1 MKRFIISMLL
11 LFAVLLSAC
20 GGVTQDDSNQSS
32 EPEILEDID
41 DAGVPYSVTRA
52 SFEAELTCN
61 GQTVVPD
68 SVFEVENL
76 VEHRLVLK
84 NKTGRLCMGM
94 MLFAD
99 GIPLDF
105 TVGGETKRYVEFSF
119 TERKT
124 VDFTY
129 SASDIP
135 ADGSDVHVVLLTN
148 RDNEARTK
156 DILKNYTFSI
166 SYTAKGNGEKRTA
179 SKPIEIVYES
189 IADKINASDADE
201 TQKKNALSLLEQN
214 TLVSHIGGSMSMNAG
229 YVDSS
234 KAYDENVQ
242 KSRLFVYGKAGDYTS
257 TVFCD
262 GKQLGDTFAFSLP
275 DSETLCKLQFEKPD
289 LTKSGAERTVY
300 ALTYSHSE
308 KRFYDAQEYLFADPW
323 AAKADNDGQR
333 FYINGI
339 DTAGEKTL
347 EYTGG
352 EIECKIERNVNM
364 SIEKYDVKFVLLV
377 DGVPCEFTVDGK
389 TSYVH
394 QYTVKSKNVFGFS
407 FVPKTRGGDAFTV
420 TLFAINSANPY
431 LPNLSAG
438 AATWAT
444 TSVKCA
450 DGVRPQE
457 ISGMRKPSLIEEY
470 DSQGSSGMFGRYII
484 NGVSNGSS
492 DRTITIEKNSGIEV
506 ILELQFADGRR
517 KNPIAFLLLDDE
529 LIDICDISCD
539 YTSFK
544 TDVRFV
550 VPAEKVKSGEMSFVL
565 LTTGDGRSNLI
576 TDTWMVYAADDDVI
590 DDCSIMYDDE
600 KLTFRHSGDGCV
612 FIMTHTPNDP
622 LKILRKPIVY
632 SFSGRDADAALM
644 INGSQYRNAT
654 IQTYSHE
661 NGIYRFTR
669 RVITPYDK

>member
-41 DAGVPYSVTRA
+41 DASVPYSVTRA
-52 SFEAELTCN
+52 SFEAELTCD

-68 SVFEVENL
+68 SVVEVENL

-214 TLVSHIGGSMSMNAG
+214 TLVSHIGGSMLMNAE

-308 KRFYDAQEYLFADPW
+308 KRFYDTQEYLFADPTLGMSFGDS
-323 AAKADNDGQR
+323 K

-339 DTAGEKTL
+339 DNSTGDTF
-347 EYTGG
+347 EYNGG
-352 EIECKIERNVNM
+352 EIKCRV
-364 SIEKYDVKFVLLV
+364 EKYISAGTSEYYNTRFILLV

-389 TSYVH
+389 TAYIHFYKVESE
-394 QYTVKSKNVFGFS
+394 NVFDFS
-407 FVPKTRGGDAFTV
+407 FVPKTSGGDRFTV
-420 TLFAINSANPY
+420 NLIAVNSTQPYFSTRAAIANV
-431 LPNLSAG
+431 
-438 AATWAT
+438 WAMT
-444 TSVKCA
+444 VIKCA
-450 DGVRPQE
+450 DSVKLQQISEIRKPDIVEPYENNSWLG
-457 ISGMRKPSLIEEY
+457 ISGKY
-470 DSQGSSGMFGRYII
+470 FI

-492 DRTITIEKNSGIEV
+492 ERAITITEGKGFEVKMNIKYTYKSDEKPILVLMLNNRILDVCDLSHENSSIKAEIKFV
-506 ILELQFADGRR
+506 I
-517 KNPIAFLLLDDE
+517 P
-529 LIDICDISCD
+529 
-539 YTSFK
+539 
-544 TDVRFV
+544 
-550 VPAEKVKSGEMSFVL
+550 PEKVESGEMTLGIFS
-565 LTTGDGRSNLI
+565 TGK
-576 TDTWMVYAADDDVI
+576 TAFTADTWIVYRTDRETI
-590 DDCSIMYDDE
+590 DDCSITYDDE
-600 KLTFRHSGDGCV
+600 KLIFNHSGDGCV
-612 FIMTHTPNDP
+612 FIITHTPNDP
-622 LKILRKPIVY
+622 LKLLRKPIVY
-632 SFSGRDADAALM
+632 SFSGRDGDAALV

>member
-11 LFAVLLSAC
+11 LLAVLLSAC
-20 GGVTQDDSNQSS
+20 GGVTHDDSNQSS

-41 DAGVPYSVTRA
+41 DASVPYSVTRA
-52 SFEAELTCN
+52 SFEAGLTCN

-214 TLVSHIGGSMSMNAG
+214 TLVSHIGGSMLMNAE
-229 YVDSS
+229 YVDNS

-308 KRFYDAQEYLFADPW
+308 KRFYDTQEYLFADPTLGMSFGDS
-323 AAKADNDGQR
+323 K

-339 DTAGEKTL
+339 DNSTGDTF
-347 EYTGG
+347 EYNGG
-352 EIECKIERNVNM
+352 EIKCRV
-364 SIEKYDVKFVLLV
+364 EKYISAGTSEYYNTRFILLV

-389 TSYVH
+389 TAYIHFYKVESE
-394 QYTVKSKNVFGFS
+394 NVFDFS
-407 FVPKTRGGDAFTV
+407 FVPKTSGGDRFTV
-420 TLFAINSANPY
+420 NLIAVNSTQPYFSTRAAIANV
-431 LPNLSAG
+431 
-438 AATWAT
+438 WAMT
-444 TSVKCA
+444 VIKCA
-450 DGVRPQE
+450 DSVKLQQISEIRKPDIVEPYENNSWLG
-457 ISGMRKPSLIEEY
+457 ISGKY
-470 DSQGSSGMFGRYII
+470 FI

-492 DRTITIEKNSGIEV
+492 ERAITITEGKGFEVKMNIKYTYKSDEKPILVLMLNNRILDVCDLSHENSSIKAEIKFV
-506 ILELQFADGRR
+506 I
-517 KNPIAFLLLDDE
+517 P
-529 LIDICDISCD
+529 
-539 YTSFK
+539 
-544 TDVRFV
+544 
-550 VPAEKVKSGEMSFVL
+550 PEKVESGEMTLGIFS
-565 LTTGDGRSNLI
+565 TGK
-576 TDTWMVYAADDDVI
+576 TAFTADTWIVYRTDRETI
-590 DDCSIMYDDE
+590 DDCSITYDDE
-600 KLTFRHSGDGCV
+600 KLIFNHSGDGCV
-612 FIMTHTPNDP
+612 FIITHTPNDP
-622 LKILRKPIVY
+622 LKLLRKPIVY
-632 SFSGRDADAALM
+632 SFSGRDGDAALV

-661 NGIYRFTR
+661 NGIYRLTR

>member
-41 DAGVPYSVTRA
+41 DASVPYSVTRA

-214 TLVSHIGGSMSMNAG
+214 TLVSHIGGSMLMNAE

-308 KRFYDAQEYLFADPW
+308 KRFYDTQEYLFADPTLGMSFGDS
-323 AAKADNDGQR
+323 K

-339 DTAGEKTL
+339 DNSTGDTF
-347 EYTGG
+347 EYNGG
-352 EIECKIERNVNM
+352 EIKCRV
-364 SIEKYDVKFVLLV
+364 EKYISAGTSEYYKTRFILLV

-389 TSYVH
+389 TAYIHFYKVESE
-394 QYTVKSKNVFGFS
+394 NVFDFS
-407 FVPKTRGGDAFTV
+407 FVPKTSGGDRFTV
-420 TLFAINSANPY
+420 NLIAVNSTLFFH
-431 LPNLSAG
+431 
-438 AATWAT
+438 
-444 TSVKCA
+444 
-450 DGVRPQE
+450 Q
-457 ISGMRKPSLIEEY
+457 SGYCECVGD
-470 DSQGSSGMFGRYII
+470 DS
-484 NGVSNGSS
+484 
-492 DRTITIEKNSGIEV
+492 
-506 ILELQFADGRR
+506 
-517 KNPIAFLLLDDE
+517 
-529 LIDICDISCD
+529 
-539 YTSFK
+539 
-544 TDVRFV
+544 
-550 VPAEKVKSGEMSFVL
+550 
-565 LTTGDGRSNLI
+565 
-576 TDTWMVYAADDDVI
+576 
-590 DDCSIMYDDE
+590 
-600 KLTFRHSGDGCV
+600 
-612 FIMTHTPNDP
+612 
-622 LKILRKPIVY
+622 
-632 SFSGRDADAALM
+632 
-644 INGSQYRNAT
+644 
-654 IQTYSHE
+654 
-661 NGIYRFTR
+661 
-669 RVITPYDK
+669 DKMCR

>member
-20 GGVTQDDSNQSS
+20 GGVTQDDSNQRS

-41 DAGVPYSVTRA
+41 DASVPYSVTRA

-308 KRFYDAQEYLFADPW
+308 KRFYDTQEYLFADPW
-323 AAKADNDGQR
+323 AAKAENDGQR

-352 EIECKIERNVNM
+352 EIECKIERNVKM

-431 LPNLSAG
+431 LPNLSVG

-450 DGVRPQE
+450 DAVRPQE

-484 NGVSNGSS
+484 NGVSNGS
-492 DRTITIEKNSGIEV
+492 TA
-506 ILELQFADGRR
+506 Q
-517 KNPIAFLLLDDE
+517 
-529 LIDICDISCD
+529 
-539 YTSFK
+539 
-544 TDVRFV
+544 
-550 VPAEKVKSGEMSFVL
+550 
-565 LTTGDGRSNLI
+565 
-576 TDTWMVYAADDDVI
+576 
-590 DDCSIMYDDE
+590 
-600 KLTFRHSGDGCV
+600 
-612 FIMTHTPNDP
+612 
-622 LKILRKPIVY
+622 
-632 SFSGRDADAALM
+632 
-644 INGSQYRNAT
+644 
-654 IQTYSHE
+654 
-661 NGIYRFTR
+661 
-669 RVITPYDK
+669 

>member
-11 LFAVLLSAC
+11 LLAVLLSAC
-20 GGVTQDDSNQSS
+20 GGVTHDDSNQSS

-41 DAGVPYSVTRA
+41 DASVPYSVTRA
-52 SFEAELTCN
+52 SFEAGLTCN

-214 TLVSHIGGSMSMNAG
+214 TLVSHIGGSMLMNAE
-229 YVDSS
+229 YVDNS

-308 KRFYDAQEYLFADPW
+308 KRFYDTQEYLFADPTLGMSFGDS
-323 AAKADNDGQR
+323 K

-339 DTAGEKTL
+339 DNSTGDTF
-347 EYTGG
+347 EYNGG
-352 EIECKIERNVNM
+352 EIKCRV
-364 SIEKYDVKFVLLV
+364 EKYISAGTSEYYNTRFILLV

-389 TSYVH
+389 TAYIHFYKVESE
-394 QYTVKSKNVFGFS
+394 NVFDFS
-407 FVPKTRGGDAFTV
+407 FVPKTSGGDRFTV
-420 TLFAINSANPY
+420 NLIAVNSTQPYFSTRAAIANV
-431 LPNLSAG
+431 
-438 AATWAT
+438 WAMT
-444 TSVKCA
+444 VIKCA
-450 DGVRPQE
+450 DSVKLQQISEIRKPDIVEPYENNSWLG
-457 ISGMRKPSLIEEY
+457 ISGKY
-470 DSQGSSGMFGRYII
+470 FI

-492 DRTITIEKNSGIEV
+492 ERAITITEGKGFEVKMNIKYTYKSDEKPILVLMLNNRILDVCDLSHENSSIKAEIKFV
-506 ILELQFADGRR
+506 I
-517 KNPIAFLLLDDE
+517 P
-529 LIDICDISCD
+529 
-539 YTSFK
+539 
-544 TDVRFV
+544 
-550 VPAEKVKSGEMSFVL
+550 PEKVESGEMTLGIFS
-565 LTTGDGRSNLI
+565 TGK
-576 TDTWMVYAADDDVI
+576 TAFTADTWIVYRTDRETI
-590 DDCSIMYDDE
+590 DDCSITYDDE
-600 KLTFRHSGDGCV
+600 KLIFNHSGDGCV
-612 FIMTHTPNDP
+612 FIITHTPNDP
-622 LKILRKPIVY
+622 LKLLRKPIVY
-632 SFSGRDADAALM
+632 SFSGRDGDAALV

-654 IQTYSHE
+654 IQT
-661 NGIYRFTR
+661 
-669 RVITPYDK
+669 

>member
-11 LFAVLLSAC
+11 LLAVLLSAC

-32 EPEILEDID
+32 EPESLEDID

-52 SFEAELTCN
+52 SFEAGLTCN

-214 TLVSHIGGSMSMNAG
+214 TLVSHIGGSMLMNAE
-229 YVDSS
+229 YVDNS

-308 KRFYDAQEYLFADPW
+308 KRFYDTQEYLFADPTLGMSFGDS
-323 AAKADNDGQR
+323 K

-339 DTAGEKTL
+339 DNSTGDTF
-347 EYTGG
+347 EYNGG
-352 EIECKIERNVNM
+352 EIKCRV
-364 SIEKYDVKFVLLV
+364 EKYISAGTSEYYNTRFILLV

-389 TSYVH
+389 TAYIHFYKVESE
-394 QYTVKSKNVFGFS
+394 NVFDFS
-407 FVPKTRGGDAFTV
+407 FVPKTSGGDRFTV
-420 TLFAINSANPY
+420 NLIAVNSTQPYFSTRAAIANV
-431 LPNLSAG
+431 
-438 AATWAT
+438 WAMT
-444 TSVKCA
+444 VIKCA
-450 DGVRPQE
+450 DSVKLQQISEIRKPDIVEPYENNSWLG
-457 ISGMRKPSLIEEY
+457 ISGKY
-470 DSQGSSGMFGRYII
+470 FI

-492 DRTITIEKNSGIEV
+492 ERAITITEGKGFEVKMNIKYTYKSDEKPILVLMLNNRILDVCDLSHENSSIKAEIKFV
-506 ILELQFADGRR
+506 I
-517 KNPIAFLLLDDE
+517 P
-529 LIDICDISCD
+529 
-539 YTSFK
+539 
-544 TDVRFV
+544 
-550 VPAEKVKSGEMSFVL
+550 PEKVESGEMTLGIFS
-565 LTTGDGRSNLI
+565 TGK
-576 TDTWMVYAADDDVI
+576 TAFTADTWIVYRTDRETI
-590 DDCSIMYDDE
+590 DDCSITYDDE
-600 KLTFRHSGDGCV
+600 KLIFNHSGDGCV
-612 FIMTHTPNDP
+612 FIITHTPNDP
-622 LKILRKPIVY
+622 LKLLRKPIVY
-632 SFSGRDADAALM
+632 SFSGRDGDAALV

>member
-1 MKRFIISMLL
+1 
-11 LFAVLLSAC
+11 
-20 GGVTQDDSNQSS
+20 
-32 EPEILEDID
+32 
-41 DAGVPYSVTRA
+41 
-52 SFEAELTCN
+52 
-61 GQTVVPD
+61 
-68 SVFEVENL
+68 
-76 VEHRLVLK
+76 
-84 NKTGRLCMGM
+84 MGM

-214 TLVSHIGGSMSMNAG
+214 TLVSHIGGSMLMNAE
-229 YVDSS
+229 YVDNS

-308 KRFYDAQEYLFADPW
+308 KRFYDTQEYLFADPTLGMSFGDS
-323 AAKADNDGQR
+323 K

-339 DTAGEKTL
+339 DNSTGDTF
-347 EYTGG
+347 EYNGG
-352 EIECKIERNVNM
+352 EIKCRV
-364 SIEKYDVKFVLLV
+364 EKYISAGTSEYYNTRFILLV

-389 TSYVH
+389 TAYIHFYKVESE
-394 QYTVKSKNVFGFS
+394 NVFDFS
-407 FVPKTRGGDAFTV
+407 FVPKTSGGDRFTV
-420 TLFAINSANPY
+420 NLIAVNSTQPYFSTRAAIANV
-431 LPNLSAG
+431 
-438 AATWAT
+438 WAMT
-444 TSVKCA
+444 VIKCA
-450 DGVRPQE
+450 DSVKLQQISEIRKPDIVEPYENNSWLG
-457 ISGMRKPSLIEEY
+457 ISGKY
-470 DSQGSSGMFGRYII
+470 FI

-492 DRTITIEKNSGIEV
+492 ERAITITEGKGFEVKMNIKYTYKSDEKPILVLMLNNRILDVCDLSHENSSIKAEIKFV
-506 ILELQFADGRR
+506 I
-517 KNPIAFLLLDDE
+517 P
-529 LIDICDISCD
+529 
-539 YTSFK
+539 
-544 TDVRFV
+544 
-550 VPAEKVKSGEMSFVL
+550 PEKVESGEMTLGIFS
-565 LTTGDGRSNLI
+565 TGK
-576 TDTWMVYAADDDVI
+576 TAFTADTWIVYRTDRETI
-590 DDCSIMYDDE
+590 DDCSITYDDE
-600 KLTFRHSGDGCV
+600 KLIFNHSGDGCV
-612 FIMTHTPNDP
+612 FIITHTPNDP
-622 LKILRKPIVY
+622 LKLLRKPIVY
-632 SFSGRDADAALM
+632 SFSGRDGDAALV

>member
-68 SVFEVENL
+68 SVFEIENL

-201 TQKKNALSLLEQN
+201 TQKKNALRLLEQN

-308 KRFYDAQEYLFADPW
+308 KRFYDTQEYLFADPTLGMSFGDS
-323 AAKADNDGQR
+323 K

-339 DTAGEKTL
+339 DNSTGDTF
-347 EYTGG
+347 EYNGG
-352 EIECKIERNVNM
+352 EIKCRV
-364 SIEKYDVKFVLLV
+364 EKYISAGTSEYYNSRFILLV
-377 DGVPCEFTVDGK
+377 DGVPCEFTVDGETAYIHFYK
-389 TSYVH
+389 VESE
-394 QYTVKSKNVFGFS
+394 NVFDFS
-407 FVPKTRGGDAFTV
+407 FVPKTSGGDRFTV
-420 TLFAINSANPY
+420 NLIAVNSTQPYFSTRAAIANV
-431 LPNLSAG
+431 
-438 AATWAT
+438 WAMT
-444 TSVKCA
+444 VIKCA
-450 DGVRPQE
+450 DSVKLQQISEIRKPDIVEPYENNSWLG
-457 ISGMRKPSLIEEY
+457 ISGKY
-470 DSQGSSGMFGRYII
+470 FI

-492 DRTITIEKNSGIEV
+492 ERAITITEGKGFEVKMNIKYTYKSDEKPILVLMLNNRILDVCDLSHENSSIKAEIKFV
-506 ILELQFADGRR
+506 I
-517 KNPIAFLLLDDE
+517 P
-529 LIDICDISCD
+529 
-539 YTSFK
+539 
-544 TDVRFV
+544 
-550 VPAEKVKSGEMSFVL
+550 PEKVESGEMTLGIFS
-565 LTTGDGRSNLI
+565 TGK
-576 TDTWMVYAADDDVI
+576 TAFTADTWIVYRTDRETI
-590 DDCSIMYDDE
+590 DDCSITYDDE
-600 KLTFRHSGDGCV
+600 KLIFNHSGDGCV
-612 FIMTHTPNDP
+612 FIITHTPNDP
-622 LKILRKPIVY
+622 LKLLRKPIVY
-632 SFSGRDADAALM
+632 SFSGRDGDAALV

>member
-20 GGVTQDDSNQSS
+20 GGVTHDDSNQSS

-68 SVFEVENL
+68 SVFEIENL

-179 SKPIEIVYES
+179 SKPIEVVYES

-214 TLVSHIGGSMSMNAG
+214 TLVSHIGGSMLMNAE

-308 KRFYDAQEYLFADPW
+308 KCFYDTQEYLFADPTLGMSFGDS
-323 AAKADNDGQR
+323 K

-339 DTAGEKTL
+339 DNSTGDTF
-347 EYTGG
+347 EYNGG
-352 EIECKIERNVNM
+352 EIKCRV
-364 SIEKYDVKFVLLV
+364 EKYISAGTSEYYNTRFILLV
-377 DGVPCEFTVDGK
+377 DGVPCEFTVDGETAYIHFYK
-389 TSYVH
+389 VESE
-394 QYTVKSKNVFGFS
+394 NVFDFS
-407 FVPKTRGGDAFTV
+407 FVPKTSGGDRFTV
-420 TLFAINSANPY
+420 NLIAVNSTQPYFSTRAAIANV
-431 LPNLSAG
+431 
-438 AATWAT
+438 WAMT
-444 TSVKCA
+444 VIKCA
-450 DGVRPQE
+450 DSVKLQQISEIRKPDIVEPYENNSWLG
-457 ISGMRKPSLIEEY
+457 ISGKY
-470 DSQGSSGMFGRYII
+470 FI

-492 DRTITIEKNSGIEV
+492 ERAITITEGKGFEVKMNIKYTYKSDEKPILVLMLNNRILDVCDLSHENSSIKAEIKFV
-506 ILELQFADGRR
+506 I
-517 KNPIAFLLLDDE
+517 P
-529 LIDICDISCD
+529 
-539 YTSFK
+539 
-544 TDVRFV
+544 
-550 VPAEKVKSGEMSFVL
+550 PEKVESGEMTLGIFS
-565 LTTGDGRSNLI
+565 TGK
-576 TDTWMVYAADDDVI
+576 TAFTADTWIVYRTDRETI
-590 DDCSIMYDDE
+590 DDCSITYDDE
-600 KLTFRHSGDGCV
+600 KLIFNHSGDGCV
-612 FIMTHTPNDP
+612 FIITHTPNDP
-622 LKILRKPIVY
+622 LKLLRKPIVY
-632 SFSGRDADAALM
+632 SFSGRDGDAALV

>member
-11 LFAVLLSAC
+11 LLAVLLSAC
-20 GGVTQDDSNQSS
+20 GGVTHDDSNQSS

-41 DAGVPYSVTRA
+41 DASVPYSVTRA
-52 SFEAELTCN
+52 SFEAGLTCN

-214 TLVSHIGGSMSMNAG
+214 TLVSHIGGSMLMNAE
-229 YVDSS
+229 YVDNS

-289 LTKSGAERTVY
+289 LSKSGAERTVY

-308 KRFYDAQEYLFADPW
+308 KRFYDTQEYLFADPTLGMSFGDS
-323 AAKADNDGQR
+323 K

-339 DTAGEKTL
+339 DNSTGDTF
-347 EYTGG
+347 EYNGG
-352 EIECKIERNVNM
+352 EIKCRV
-364 SIEKYDVKFVLLV
+364 EKYISAGTSEYYNTRFILLV

-389 TSYVH
+389 TAYIHFYKVESE
-394 QYTVKSKNVFGFS
+394 NVFDFS
-407 FVPKTRGGDAFTV
+407 FVPKTSGGDRFTV
-420 TLFAINSANPY
+420 NLIAVNSTQPYFSTRAAIANV
-431 LPNLSAG
+431 
-438 AATWAT
+438 WAMT
-444 TSVKCA
+444 VIKCA
-450 DGVRPQE
+450 DSVKLQQISEIRKPDIVEPYENNSWLG
-457 ISGMRKPSLIEEY
+457 ISGKY
-470 DSQGSSGMFGRYII
+470 FI

-492 DRTITIEKNSGIEV
+492 ERAITITEGKGFEVKMNIKYTYKSDEKPILVLMLNNRILDVCDLSHENSSIKAEIKFV
-506 ILELQFADGRR
+506 I
-517 KNPIAFLLLDDE
+517 P
-529 LIDICDISCD
+529 
-539 YTSFK
+539 
-544 TDVRFV
+544 
-550 VPAEKVKSGEMSFVL
+550 PEKVESGEMTLGIFS
-565 LTTGDGRSNLI
+565 TGK
-576 TDTWMVYAADDDVI
+576 TAFTADTWIVYRTDRETI
-590 DDCSIMYDDE
+590 DDCSITYDDE
-600 KLTFRHSGDGCV
+600 KLIFNHSGDGCV
-612 FIMTHTPNDP
+612 FIITHTPNDP
-622 LKILRKPIVY
+622 LKLLRKPIVY
-632 SFSGRDADAALM
+632 SFSGRDGDAALV

>member
-1 MKRFIISMLL
+1 MLL
-11 LFAVLLSAC
+11 LLAVLLSAC
-20 GGVTQDDSNQSS
+20 GGVTHDDSNQSS

-41 DAGVPYSVTRA
+41 DASVPYSVTRA
-52 SFEAELTCN
+52 SFEAGLTCN

-214 TLVSHIGGSMSMNAG
+214 TLVSHIGGSMLMNAE
-229 YVDSS
+229 YVDNS

-308 KRFYDAQEYLFADPW
+308 KRFYDTQEYLFADPTLGMSFGDS
-323 AAKADNDGQR
+323 K

-339 DTAGEKTL
+339 DNSTGDTF
-347 EYTGG
+347 EYNGG
-352 EIECKIERNVNM
+352 EIKCRV
-364 SIEKYDVKFVLLV
+364 EKYISAGTSEYYNTRFILLV

-389 TSYVH
+389 TAYIHFYKVESE
-394 QYTVKSKNVFGFS
+394 NVFDFS
-407 FVPKTRGGDAFTV
+407 FVPKTSGGDRFTV
-420 TLFAINSANPY
+420 NLIAVNSTQPYFSTRAAIANV
-431 LPNLSAG
+431 
-438 AATWAT
+438 WAMT
-444 TSVKCA
+444 VIKCA
-450 DGVRPQE
+450 DSVKLQQISEIRKPDIVEPYENNSWLG
-457 ISGMRKPSLIEEY
+457 ISGKY
-470 DSQGSSGMFGRYII
+470 FI

-492 DRTITIEKNSGIEV
+492 ERAITITEGKGFEVKMNIKYTYKSDEKPILVLMLNNRILDVCDLSHENSSIKAEIKFV
-506 ILELQFADGRR
+506 I
-517 KNPIAFLLLDDE
+517 P
-529 LIDICDISCD
+529 
-539 YTSFK
+539 
-544 TDVRFV
+544 
-550 VPAEKVKSGEMSFVL
+550 PEKVESGEMTLGIFS
-565 LTTGDGRSNLI
+565 TGK
-576 TDTWMVYAADDDVI
+576 TAFTADTWIVYRTDRETI
-590 DDCSIMYDDE
+590 DDCSITYDDE
-600 KLTFRHSGDGCV
+600 KLIFNHSGDGCV
-612 FIMTHTPNDP
+612 FIITHTPNDP
-622 LKILRKPIVY
+622 LKLLRKPIVY
-632 SFSGRDADAALM
+632 SFSGRDGDAALV

>member
-1 MKRFIISMLL
+1 
-11 LFAVLLSAC
+11 
-20 GGVTQDDSNQSS
+20 
-32 EPEILEDID
+32 
-41 DAGVPYSVTRA
+41 
-52 SFEAELTCN
+52 
-61 GQTVVPD
+61 
-68 SVFEVENL
+68 
-76 VEHRLVLK
+76 
-84 NKTGRLCMGM
+84 

-214 TLVSHIGGSMSMNAG
+214 TLVSHIGGSMLMNAE
-229 YVDSS
+229 YVDNS

-308 KRFYDAQEYLFADPW
+308 KRFYDTQEYLFADPTLGMSFGDS
-323 AAKADNDGQR
+323 K

-339 DTAGEKTL
+339 DNSTGDTF
-347 EYTGG
+347 EYNGG
-352 EIECKIERNVNM
+352 EIKCRV
-364 SIEKYDVKFVLLV
+364 EKYISAGTSEYYNTRFILLV

-389 TSYVH
+389 TAYIHFYKVESE
-394 QYTVKSKNVFGFS
+394 NVFDFS
-407 FVPKTRGGDAFTV
+407 FVPKTSGGDRFTV
-420 TLFAINSANPY
+420 NLIAVNSTQPYFSTRAAIANV
-431 LPNLSAG
+431 
-438 AATWAT
+438 WAMT
-444 TSVKCA
+444 VIKCA
-450 DGVRPQE
+450 DSVKLQQISEIRKPDIVEPYENNSWLG
-457 ISGMRKPSLIEEY
+457 ISGKY
-470 DSQGSSGMFGRYII
+470 FI

-492 DRTITIEKNSGIEV
+492 ERAITITEGKGFEVKMNIKYTYKSDEKPILVLMLNNRILDVCDLSHENSSIKAEIKFV
-506 ILELQFADGRR
+506 I
-517 KNPIAFLLLDDE
+517 P
-529 LIDICDISCD
+529 
-539 YTSFK
+539 
-544 TDVRFV
+544 
-550 VPAEKVKSGEMSFVL
+550 PEKVESGEMTLGIFS
-565 LTTGDGRSNLI
+565 TGK
-576 TDTWMVYAADDDVI
+576 TAFTADTWIVYRTDRETI
-590 DDCSIMYDDE
+590 DDCSITYDDE
-600 KLTFRHSGDGCV
+600 KLIFNHSGDGCV
-612 FIMTHTPNDP
+612 FIITHTPNDP
-622 LKILRKPIVY
+622 LKLLRKPIVY
-632 SFSGRDADAALM
+632 SFSGRDGDAALV

>member
-1 MKRFIISMLL
+1 MNRITVALL
-11 LFAVLLSAC
+11 LAFVIILSGCTMNSNDPPIVDSDDPTAEYTENPIAFTAELSC
-20 GGVTQDDSNQSS
+20 GGD
-32 EPEILEDID
+32 
-41 DAGVPYSVTRA
+41 
-52 SFEAELTCN
+52 
-61 GQTVVPD
+61 VVLPD
-68 SVFEVENL
+68 SVFDVEGEVEN
-76 VEHRLVLK
+76 VLTLK
-84 NKTGRLCMGM
+84 SETGRLCMGM

-179 SKPIEIVYES
+179 SKPIEVVYES

-214 TLVSHIGGSMSMNAG
+214 TLVSHIGGSMLMNAE

-308 KRFYDAQEYLFADPW
+308 KRFYDTQEYLFADPTLGMSFGDS
-323 AAKADNDGQR
+323 K

-339 DTAGEKTL
+339 DNSTGDTF
-347 EYTGG
+347 EYNGG
-352 EIECKIERNVNM
+352 EIKCRV
-364 SIEKYDVKFVLLV
+364 EKYISAGTSEYYNTRFILLV
-377 DGVPCEFTVDGK
+377 DGVPCEFTVDGETAYIHFYK
-389 TSYVH
+389 VESE
-394 QYTVKSKNVFGFS
+394 NVFDFS
-407 FVPKTRGGDAFTV
+407 FVPKTSGGDRFTV
-420 TLFAINSANPY
+420 NLIAVNSTQPYFSTRAAIANV
-431 LPNLSAG
+431 
-438 AATWAT
+438 WAMT
-444 TSVKCA
+444 VIKCA
-450 DGVRPQE
+450 DSVKLQQISEIRKPDIVEPYENNSWLG
-457 ISGMRKPSLIEEY
+457 ISGKY
-470 DSQGSSGMFGRYII
+470 FI

-492 DRTITIEKNSGIEV
+492 ERAITITEGKGFEVKMNIKYTYKSDEKPILVLMLNNRILDVCDLSHENSSIKAEIKFV
-506 ILELQFADGRR
+506 I
-517 KNPIAFLLLDDE
+517 P
-529 LIDICDISCD
+529 
-539 YTSFK
+539 
-544 TDVRFV
+544 
-550 VPAEKVKSGEMSFVL
+550 PEKVESGEMTLGIFS
-565 LTTGDGRSNLI
+565 TGK
-576 TDTWMVYAADDDVI
+576 TAFTADTWIVYRTDRETI
-590 DDCSIMYDDE
+590 DDCSITYDDE
-600 KLTFRHSGDGCV
+600 KLIFNHSGDGCV
-612 FIMTHTPNDP
+612 FIITHTPNDP
-622 LKILRKPIVY
+622 LKLLRKPIVY
-632 SFSGRDADAALM
+632 SFSGRDADAALV

>member
-11 LFAVLLSAC
+11 LLAVLLSAC
-20 GGVTQDDSNQSS
+20 GGVTHDDSNQSS

-41 DAGVPYSVTRA
+41 DASVPYSVTRA
-52 SFEAELTCN
+52 SFEAGLTCN

-214 TLVSHIGGSMSMNAG
+214 TLVSHIGGSMLMNAE
-229 YVDSS
+229 YVDNS

-308 KRFYDAQEYLFADPW
+308 KRFYDTQEYLFADPTLGMSFGDS
-323 AAKADNDGQR
+323 K

-339 DTAGEKTL
+339 DNSTGDTF
-347 EYTGG
+347 EYNGG
-352 EIECKIERNVNM
+352 EIKCRV
-364 SIEKYDVKFVLLV
+364 EKYISAGTSEYYNTRFILLV

-389 TSYVH
+389 TAYIHFYKVESE
-394 QYTVKSKNVFGFS
+394 NVFDFS
-407 FVPKTRGGDAFTV
+407 FVPKTSGGDRFTV
-420 TLFAINSANPY
+420 NLIAVNSTQPYFSTRAAIANV
-431 LPNLSAG
+431 
-438 AATWAT
+438 WAMT
-444 TSVKCA
+444 VIKCA
-450 DGVRPQE
+450 DSVKLQQISEIRKPDIVEPYENNSWLG
-457 ISGMRKPSLIEEY
+457 ISGKY
-470 DSQGSSGMFGRYII
+470 FI

-492 DRTITIEKNSGIEV
+492 ERAITITEGKGFEVKMNIKYTYKSDEKPILVLMLNNRILDVCDLSHENSSIKAEIKFV
-506 ILELQFADGRR
+506 I
-517 KNPIAFLLLDDE
+517 P
-529 LIDICDISCD
+529 
-539 YTSFK
+539 
-544 TDVRFV
+544 
-550 VPAEKVKSGEMSFVL
+550 PEKVESGEMTLGIFS
-565 LTTGDGRSNLI
+565 TGK
-576 TDTWMVYAADDDVI
+576 TAFTADTWIVYRTDRETI
-590 DDCSIMYDDE
+590 DDCSITYDDE
-600 KLTFRHSGDGCV
+600 KLIFNHSGDGCV
-612 FIMTHTPNDP
+612 FIITHTPNDP
-622 LKILRKPIVY
+622 LKLLRKPIVY
-632 SFSGRDADAALM
+632 SFSGRDGDAALV

>member
-41 DAGVPYSVTRA
+41 DASVPYSVTRA

-214 TLVSHIGGSMSMNAG
+214 TLVSHIGGSMLMNAE

-308 KRFYDAQEYLFADPW
+308 KRFYDTQEYLFADPTLGMSFGDS
-323 AAKADNDGQR
+323 K

-339 DTAGEKTL
+339 DNSTGDTF
-347 EYTGG
+347 EYNGG
-352 EIECKIERNVNM
+352 EIKCRV
-364 SIEKYDVKFVLLV
+364 EKYISAGTSEYYNTRFILLV

-389 TSYVH
+389 TAYIHFYKVESE
-394 QYTVKSKNVFGFS
+394 NVFDFS
-407 FVPKTRGGDAFTV
+407 FLPKTSGGDRFTV
-420 TLFAINSANPY
+420 NLIAVNSTQPYFSTRAAIANV
-431 LPNLSAG
+431 
-438 AATWAT
+438 WAMT
-444 TSVKCA
+444 VIKCA
-450 DGVRPQE
+450 DSVKLQQISE
-457 ISGMRKPSLIEEY
+457 IRKPDIVEPYENNSWLGISRKY
-470 DSQGSSGMFGRYII
+470 FI

-492 DRTITIEKNSGIEV
+492 ERAITITEGKGFEVKMNIKYTYKSDEKPILVLMLNNRILDVCDLSHENSSIKAEIKFV
-506 ILELQFADGRR
+506 I
-517 KNPIAFLLLDDE
+517 P
-529 LIDICDISCD
+529 
-539 YTSFK
+539 
-544 TDVRFV
+544 
-550 VPAEKVKSGEMSFVL
+550 PEKVESGEMTLGIFS
-565 LTTGDGRSNLI
+565 TGK
-576 TDTWMVYAADDDVI
+576 TAFTADTWIVYRTDRETI
-590 DDCSIMYDDE
+590 DDCSITYDDE
-600 KLTFRHSGDGCV
+600 KLIFNHSGDGCV
-612 FIMTHTPNDP
+612 FIITHTPNDP
-622 LKILRKPIVY
+622 LKLLRKPIVY
-632 SFSGRDADAALM
+632 SFSGRDGDAALV